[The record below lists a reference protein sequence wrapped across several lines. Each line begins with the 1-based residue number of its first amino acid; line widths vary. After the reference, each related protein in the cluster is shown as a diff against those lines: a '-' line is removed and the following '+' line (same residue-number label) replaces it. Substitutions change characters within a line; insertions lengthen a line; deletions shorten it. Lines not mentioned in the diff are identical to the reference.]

1 MIAAVVLAGCESD
14 PREPST
20 GAAVLASG
28 LVVTSDEGRSFRRAS
43 LPRTA
48 DRSEAAVVVTS
59 PGHLLAEVSGRIWR
73 STDSARTWVD
83 KHVVGRVLEVAGR
96 DRGAWAIV
104 RPCGDAQVCRLR
116 LLSSFDE
123 GQHWTAV
130 TPPVG
135 PRVDHGST
143 LGALRLSFA
152 SAQFGIAT
160 MSGGTLAVTSNGG
173 RTWTY
178 RRSPCRD
185 GQSIGGAGSNMA
197 LWIGCASQPGAGNQA
212 KTLYRSDDGGL
223 SFDRVGPA
231 YDRPEHDRADDPRD
245 ENGQITTGLPGAGY
259 LESLV
264 VTDARSAYAT
274 LERAGLAYTHD
285 GGLHWRLAPDLL
297 QGDLTGYG
305 PPTTTDR
312 RTAWEPIHQAGIY
325 RTTDAGRH
333 WKRVPIE
340 RR

>member
-1 MIAAVVLAGCESD
+1 MVVIAAVVLASCGSD
-14 PREPST
+14 PPEPST
-20 GAAVLASG
+20 GVAVLASG

-48 DRSEAAVVVTS
+48 DRYEATVVVTS
-59 PGHLLAEVSGRIWR
+59 PGHLLAEVAGRIWR
-73 STDSARTWVD
+73 STDSGGNWVAQ
-83 KHVVGRVLEVAGR
+83 HVVGRVLEVAGR
-96 DRGAWAIV
+96 DGGAWAIV
-104 RPCGDAQVCRLR
+104 RPCGGSQVCRLR

-135 PRVDHGST
+135 SRFDNGST
-143 LGALRLSFA
+143 GGALRLSFA
-152 SAQFGIAT
+152 SAQSGVAT
-160 MSGGTLAVTSNGG
+160 MSGGTLAVTSDGG

-185 GQSIGGAGSNMA
+185 GQSIGGAGPNA
-197 LWIGCASQPGAGNQA
+197 GLWIGCAGQSGAGNQA
-212 KTLYRSDDGGL
+212 KTLYRSDDGGR
-223 SFDRVGPA
+223 SFDRVVPA
-231 YDRPEHDRADDPRD
+231 NDQSKHDRGDDPRD
-245 ENGQITTGLPGAGY
+245 DTGLPAAGY

-285 GGLHWRLAPDLL
+285 GGLHWTLAPDLL

-305 PPTTTDR
+305 SPTAIDR
-312 RTAWEPIHQAGIY
+312 RTAWAPIRQGIY

-333 WKRVPIE
+333 WKPAPIQ
-340 RR
+340 R